1 MVRSGT
7 VAGQKYRSSHDK
19 SILKLQ
25 HNLRIRGEFNVNKN
39 LYVVD
44 LRLISGETQKS
55 TTSLVKAVDSLT
67 AERIAL
73 EGELHCDI
81 GSGAEIHDDG
91 YATDLYGE

>member
-1 MVRSGT
+1 M
-7 VAGQKYRSSHDK
+7 
-19 SILKLQ
+19 
-25 HNLRIRGEFNVNKN
+25 NKN

-44 LRLISGETQKS
+44 LSLISGETEKS
-55 TTSLVKAVDSLT
+55 TTSLVKADDSRE

-91 YATDLYGE
+91 YATDLYGEWMYKIRRVTLVPKEDEEALRRFLSPVLA